1 MLEIKNLSKS
11 YGSVKAVKN
20 ISLTVKEGEI
30 FGFIGPNG
38 AGKSTTIRCIMDL
51 LNKDKGSIYF
61 QGEEIKRNKT
71 HLKEKIGYLPTEVN
85 LYQEMTGKELLEYN
99 DKFYS
104 FDCLKKAKK
113 LSKIL
118 DFDVNKKIETL
129 SMGNLK
135 KLGIILSLMHDPK
148 LIIMDE
154 PSSGLDPLIQEKFY
168 ELLREEKAQG
178 KTIFFSSHNLFEV
191 SKICDEV
198 AIIKNGEILKKEE
211 MKSLLNRKIITIET
225 KDLKKLPKK
234 IIDKEI
240 SRTDEKIVFTFTGD
254 YNELLKA
261 LKEIKINNILI
272 EEPSLEEMFLSYY
285 MEK

>member
-1 MLEIKNLSKS
+1 MLEIKKLSKS
-11 YGSVKAVKN
+11 YGKVQAVKD
-20 ISLTVKEGEI
+20 ISLLVKEGEI

-51 LNKDKGSIYF
+51 INKDAGEIYFKGQELNKNRTD
-61 QGEEIKRNKT
+61 
-71 HLKEKIGYLPTEVN
+71 LKELIGYLPTEINV
-85 LYQEMTGKELLEYN
+85 YQEMTGKELLEYN
-99 DKFYS
+99 DKFYN
-104 FDCLKKAKK
+104 FDCLKKANK
-113 LSKIL
+113 LIKLL
-118 DFDVNKKIETL
+118 DFNPNKKIETL

-154 PSSGLDPLIQEKFY
+154 PTSGLDPLIQEKFY
-168 ELLREEKAQG
+168 NLLKEEKAQG

-191 SKICDEV
+191 SKVCDEV
-198 AIIKNGEILKKEE
+198 AIIKEGKILKKEE
-211 MKSLLNRKIITIET
+211 IKNLLNRKIISIET
-225 KDLKKLPKK
+225 KDIKKIPKK

-240 SRTDEKIVFTFTGD
+240 SKSEEKIVFTFTGD
-254 YNELLKA
+254 YNELLKS
-261 LKEIKINNILI
+261 LKDLKINNILI

>member
-104 FDCLKKAKK
+104 FDCLKKAKR

-168 ELLREEKAQG
+168 ELLKEEKAQG